1 VILIDTNIWAYYF
14 DATLDEHTH
23 VIKPV
28 ETALRQHSAAANS
41 TIAIET
47 LHYLVRRLGPL
58 AGGDKGHVFLNYG
71 IPLYIL
77 DSQGLELTRQKLC
90 ELSHL
95 GIGGRDASLL
105 ATMAQQELQEIMTH
119 DQAFKR
125 VPGIK
130 VIDPIGKER

>member
-1 VILIDTNIWAYYF
+1 MILIDTNIWAYYF
-14 DATLDEHTH
+14 DATLPEHEH
-23 VIKPV
+23 VQQPLESTLKHQQACIN
-28 ETALRQHSAAANS
+28 T

-58 AGGDKGHVFLNYG
+58 AGGDKGRIFLAYG
-71 IPLYIL
+71 VPLHIL
-77 DSQGLELTRQKLC
+77 DANTITLTHHKLC
-90 ELSHL
+90 EHHHL

-105 ATMAQQELQEIMTH
+105 ATMSQHDIDTIMTH

-130 VIDPIGKER
+130 TTDPIPG